1 VQTNLV
7 PPKKVQPGMLQSS
20 LVQASVATMQNPMGC
35 TLPRLSVSRPASM
48 VASIEA
54 VADGSALLT
63 VMKWKTV
70 LAVFVVV
77 VSYLVAGGLVFR
89 ALEQPFESNQKN
101 TITSK
106 KADFLQKHPCV
117 TPDELEELIKA
128 VSRAYVLQS
137 GSDVTGG
144 EEWEEIPKHYF
155 ELYTRQSMNTQKH
168 SVDAV
173 NAGVSPIGDTSYNS
187 SHWDLG
193 SSFFFAGTVIT
204 TIEPVIDSLKKL
216 LCNAGYGNIAP
227 STEGGKIFC
236 ILYAIF
242 GIPLFGF
249 LLAGVGDQLGTIFVK
264 SIAKVEKMF
273 RVIENM
279 ADRRTVCS
287 VGSVRKHNQISQ
299 TKIRVAST
307 LLFILAGCI
316 LFVTIPAIIFQHIEG
331 WTGLESIYFVVI
343 TLTTVGIGDYVAG
356 GNRRI
361 EYRKWYRPLVW
372 FWILVGLAYFAAVL
386 SMIGDWLRVL
396 SKKTKMEVGE
406 IKAHAAEWKANVR
419 AELRETRRRLSVEV
433 HDKLQRAATIRSME
447 RRQLGFDQRAHS
459 LDMLS
464 PERRAAFN
472 SLDATN
478 FKTSSQESIDT
489 KLNNLRLRI
498 EQNEHRRS
506 DPSQAYSED
515 NIFNRLGSVTKLA
528 KRNKNRELRKNIP
541 DDGRKALDSFS
552 CNTPTMDEEKKE
564 AEDEELEK
572 EVNTSLTNLPLFVE
586 SPNKQNGFMPL
597 PPQTKEEENETKLED
612 KEFHVQMEP

>member
-1 VQTNLV
+1 MKFPTENPRKPGNWNPPPVPVQTNLV
-7 PPKKVQPGMLQSS
+7 PPKKVQSGMLQSS

-48 VASIEA
+48 VASMEA

-77 VSYLVAGGLVFR
+77 VAYLVAGGLVFR
-89 ALEQPFESNQKN
+89 ALEQPFESNQKD
-101 TITSK
+101 TITFK
-106 KADFLQKHPCV
+106 KATFLQKHPCV
-117 TPDELEELIKA
+117 TPDELEELI
-128 VSRAYVLQS
+128 
-137 GSDVTGG
+137 
-144 EEWEEIPKHYF
+144 
-155 ELYTRQSMNTQKH
+155 KH

-204 TIEPVIDSLKKL
+204 TI
-216 LCNAGYGNIAP
+216 GYGNIAP

-273 RVIENM
+273 R
-279 ADRRTVCS
+279 
-287 VGSVRKHNQISQ
+287 RKHNQISQ

-612 KEFHVQMEP
+612 EEFHVQMEP